1 MMSNSSVSKSGRSDE
16 ERVNV
21 GCFFFSSRRRH
32 TRLQGDWSSDVC
44 SSDLK
49 GDVDAADEVPHR
61 RLGQEVRRGEVVL
74 TRLVEL
80 RIHALVVRPRREV
93 ATRDADAEGGGAELP
108 GPLLGGEV
116 GDGHLAQLGEA
127 AVFDVAGLRALEV
140 GDRRRL
146 INERRRLVVQRAAVV
161 ARRQAAELLGAV
173 EQFVAVAAVQ
183 QGIQPRSEE
192 HTSELQSPCNL
203 VCRLLLEK
211 KKNRE

>member
-74 TRLVEL
+74 TRFVEL
-80 RIHALVVRPRREV
+80 GVNPPVARPRREV
-93 ATRDADAEGGGAELP
+93 ATRDTDAEGGGPELP
-108 GPLLGGEV
+108 GPRVRGEV
-116 GDGHLAQLGEA
+116 GDRHLAQLGEA
-127 AVFDVAGLRALEV
+127 AVFDVAGGRVL
-140 GDRRRL
+140 
-146 INERRRLVVQRAAVV
+146 
-161 ARRQAAELLGAV
+161 
-173 EQFVAVAAVQ
+173 
-183 QGIQPRSEE
+183 
-192 HTSELQSPCNL
+192 
-203 VCRLLLEK
+203 
-211 KKNRE
+211 